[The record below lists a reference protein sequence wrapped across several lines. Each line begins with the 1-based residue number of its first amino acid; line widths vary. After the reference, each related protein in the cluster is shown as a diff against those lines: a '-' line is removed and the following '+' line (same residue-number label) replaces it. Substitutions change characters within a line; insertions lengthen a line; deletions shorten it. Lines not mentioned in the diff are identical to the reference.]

1 MLADTAHVTNVRI
14 IIIIIVFCAEVKNR
28 MVYSQT
34 RHLVL
39 TDQRTQM
46 SALGLMSDTSV
57 TPRLAFWVAGEVISA
72 TAYTGYF
79 G

>member
-1 MLADTAHVTNVRI
+1 
-14 IIIIIVFCAEVKNR
+14 

-34 RHLVL
+34 RYLVL

-46 SALGLMSDTSV
+46 SALALMSDTSV
-57 TPRLAFWVAGEVISA
+57 TPRLAFWIAGEVISA